1 MIDHNKLIS
10 LAQEY
15 GSPLYVYDGDMVL
28 QRYIE
33 LHEFINWPKLK
44 IYYAMKA
51 NYNPS
56 ILKTLA
62 ENGAFVDAVSPAEV
76 QMALRLGFP
85 KERILYTANN
95 LTEQEMHEVAGLG
108 VLFNIGSL
116 SRLEK
121 YGAAFPNTEV
131 CLRFN
136 PDVVAGEFEFVQT
149 GGDLTKFGIL
159 RQDVLKVKE
168 IVARH
173 GLRVVGLH
181 EHTGSGIAETDKVY
195 QSMGNLLAIAKRE
208 DFPDLR
214 FIDFGGGFKVPY
226 KEDEKRI
233 DYVAFGRRITEIF
246 SEFCNE
252 YGREIEMC
260 FEPGKYIV
268 AESGYLVVQV
278 NTLKNNNGRLIAGTN
293 SGFPQLIRP
302 VFYDAYHKIVNASN
316 PDGGFKRY
324 DVAGNICET
333 GDVFAS
339 DRELREIREG
349 DFLVIENAGAY
360 CYSMGGVYNLRPM
373 PAEIFVFNGD
383 ARLSRRRLSNGE
395 LINQVLGESQ

>member
-1 MIDHNKLIS
+1 MIEHKQLIS
-10 LAQEY
+10 LAEEY
-15 GSPLYVYDGDMVL
+15 GTPLYVYDGDLIL
-28 QRYIE
+28 QRYKE
-33 LHEFINWPKLK
+33 LYGFIKWPKLK
-44 IYYAMKA
+44 IFYAMKA

-56 ILKTLA
+56 ILRMLQ
-62 ENGAFVDAVSPAEV
+62 ESGAFVDAVSPAEV
-76 QMALRLGFP
+76 LMALKTGFP

-95 LTEQEMHEVAGLG
+95 MAEEEMHEVHGLG

-159 RQDVLKVKE
+159 RQDVPKVKE
-168 IVARH
+168 IIARH
-173 GLRVVGLH
+173 NLTVVGLH

-195 QSMGNLLAIAKRE
+195 QSMQNLLEIATPE

-226 KEDEKRI
+226 KPGEKRI
-233 DYVAFGRRITEIF
+233 DYASFGKRITEIF
-246 SEFCNE
+246 SGFCKS
-252 YGREIEMC
+252 YGSELEMC

-268 AESGYLVVQV
+268 AESGYLVVRV
-278 NTLKNNNGRLIAGTN
+278 NTLKDNKGRLIAGTK

-302 VFYDAYHKIVNASN
+302 VFYGAYHSITNLSN
-316 PDGGFKRY
+316 PNGPVKKY
-324 DVAGNICET
+324 DVAGNICAT
-333 GDVFAS
+333 GDVFAVQ
-339 DRELREIREG
+339 RELPEIREG
-349 DFLVIENAGAY
+349 DFLDIENAGAY

-373 PAEIFVFNGD
+373 PAEVFVFNGE
-383 ARLSRRRLSNGE
+383 AKLSRRRLSSEE
-395 LINQVLGESQ
+395 LIGQIMGESQ